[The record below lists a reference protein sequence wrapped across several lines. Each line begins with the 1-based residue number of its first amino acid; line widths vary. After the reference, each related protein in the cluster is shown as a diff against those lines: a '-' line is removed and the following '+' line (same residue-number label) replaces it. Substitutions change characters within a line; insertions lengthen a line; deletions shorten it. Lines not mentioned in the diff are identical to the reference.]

1 MRIEIIS
8 VFRFDFVL
16 EANAKADIYQM
27 RFGGLFDCSMSKA
40 HGLAMLIYDNSK
52 NEMVISTYL
61 HLKLPM

>member
-1 MRIEIIS
+1 M
-8 VFRFDFVL
+8 L
-16 EANAKADIYQM
+16 EANAKADVYQM

-52 NEMVISTYL
+52 NEMVISKYF